1 MSSEGN
7 FHISVMVKEVLEG
20 LAVKSG
26 GKYIDCNLG
35 GGGHTAEI
43 MKRGGFVLGID
54 CDQESISYVERNFER
69 QINDGKLL
77 IRLGNFSRLG
87 ELAKSCGFNQVDGIL
102 YDLGLSSF
110 QLERSGRGFSFQRHE
125 PLDMRMDNQLK
136 VRASDLVNG
145 LSKYELCKLF
155 EQFGEEQHSWAVAQ
169 AIVSA
174 RALEPIVR
182 TDQLANVVR
191 EVLGYKRGSLHPA
204 TRVFQALR
212 LAVNQELFNASES
225 FKQAIE
231 LLGSGGRLVII
242 SFHSLEDRLSKNLRE
257 NKCLVPVNRKPII
270 PSGNEILANPR
281 CHSAKM
287 RIYEKI

>member
-1 MSSEGN
+1 
-7 FHISVMVKEVLEG
+7 
-20 LAVKSG
+20 
-26 GKYIDCNLG
+26 
-35 GGGHTAEI
+35 
-43 MKRGGFVLGID
+43 
-54 CDQESISYVERNFER
+54 
-69 QINDGKLL
+69 
-77 IRLGNFSRLG
+77 
-87 ELAKSCGFNQVDGIL
+87 
-102 YDLGLSSF
+102 
-110 QLERSGRGFSFQRHE
+110 
-125 PLDMRMDNQLK
+125 MRMDNQLK

-204 TRVFQALR
+204 TKVFQALR